1 LKVESKNILLIL
13 LKAAPPA
20 LAAPKRSRLRR
31 RFSRYSRMK
40 TIPAMHFFNKKCV
53 EGSKNLAGYARS
65 RKILLPPRT
74 LFAK

>member
-31 RFSRYSRMK
+31 RFSRYSRM